1 MARDKIPAD
10 RLAAILAYNRKRAE
24 DAQARIDLTALQTRL
39 SALGGID
46 AAEAIAAWKAE
57 AIAAWKADAIAKI
70 DTLPTITR
78 ATVKKLLGLE

>member
-46 AAEAIAAWKAE
+46 AAEAVAAWKAE
-57 AIAAWKADAIAKI
+57 AIAKI

-78 ATVKKLLGLE
+78 TTVKKLLGLE